1 MKYFTFTEMER
12 SNTAVRHAIDN
23 TAPEEARK
31 NMAALV
37 DMVLDPVREAWGKPI
52 TVTSGYRCPEL
63 NRIVGGSKTSHHMR
77 GMAADITTGNRVE
90 NRRLFQ
96 LIQDIGV
103 PFTQLIDE
111 NNFSWV
117 HVSLDRA
124 DVRRQVLKL

>member
-37 DMVLDPVREAWGKPI
+37 DTVLDPVREAWGKPI